1 MKHSQVSNSLMCE
14 AIAGYALNSRER
26 ATTTTMT
33 LTAQNSCATVLF
45 VDLRGYTRLAEQ
57 LPATR
62 VVPLLDEFL
71 GMLTI
76 ATERHGGQIFHV
88 AGDGLMAGFG
98 LQDVTHDGA
107 LEAIAAGRAM
117 LARFEPI
124 AVRWHREFAIVTGIG
139 IGIHRGEVARAYL
152 GPPGKKTLTLIG
164 DTVNVAAR
172 LCNRARAGEVL
183 FSGTVATSD
192 DAITR
197 PIPEP
202 LPFLRLPQFALRGR
216 TAPLDI
222 WCVPAQE
229 RLAV

>member
-1 MKHSQVSNSLMCE
+1 MTV
-14 AIAGYALNSRER
+14 
-26 ATTTTMT
+26 ATQKT
-33 LTAQNSCATVLF
+33 SATVLF

-57 LPATR
+57 LPAAR

-71 GMLTI
+71 NMLTVT
-76 ATERHGGQIFHV
+76 TEHYGGQIFHV

-98 LQDVTHDGA
+98 VQDPTHDGA
-107 LEAIAAGRAM
+107 LESIAAGRAM
-117 LARFEPI
+117 LTKFEPI
-124 AVRWHREFAIVTGIG
+124 AVRWHREFSIVTGVG

-183 FSGTVATSD
+183 FSATVAKSEQII
-192 DAITR
+192 AR

-202 LPFLRLPQFALRGR
+202 QPFLRLPQFALKGR
-216 TAPLDI
+216 SAPLDI
-222 WCVPAQE
+222 YCVPAPD
-229 RLAV
+229 RVAV

>member
-1 MKHSQVSNSLMCE
+1 VTGATQKNS
-14 AIAGYALNSRER
+14 
-26 ATTTTMT
+26 
-33 LTAQNSCATVLF
+33 ATVLF

-57 LPATR
+57 LPATS

-71 GMLTI
+71 NMLT
-76 ATERHGGQIFHV
+76 ATTERHGGQIFHV

-98 LQDVTHDGA
+98 VQDPMHDGT

-117 LARFEPI
+117 VTKFEPI
-124 AVRWHREFAIVTGIG
+124 AVRWHREFSIVTGVG

-152 GPPGKKTLTLIG
+152 GPPGNKTLTLIG

-183 FSGTVATSD
+183 FSGSVAKSGQII
-192 DAITR
+192 AR

-202 LPFLRLPQFALRGR
+202 QPFLRLPQFALKGR
-216 TAPLDI
+216 NAPLDI
-222 WCVPAQE
+222 YCVPAPD
-229 RLAV
+229 RVAV

>member
-1 MKHSQVSNSLMCE
+1 
-14 AIAGYALNSRER
+14 
-26 ATTTTMT
+26 MT
-33 LTAQNSCATVLF
+33 VGTQKTSATVLF

-57 LPATR
+57 LPAAR

-71 GMLTI
+71 NMLT
-76 ATERHGGQIFHV
+76 ATTERHGGQIFHV

-98 LQDVTHDGA
+98 VQDPTHDGT

-117 LARFEPI
+117 LTRFEPI
-124 AVRWHREFAIVTGIG
+124 AVRWHREFALVTGIG

-152 GPPGKKTLTLIG
+152 GPPGNKTLTLIG

-183 FSGTVATSD
+183 FSATVAVGEQII
-192 DAITR
+192 AR

-202 LPFLRLPQFALRGR
+202 QPFLRLPQFALKGR
-216 TAPLDI
+216 SAPLDI
-222 WCVPAQE
+222 YCVPAPE
-229 RLAV
+229 RVAV